1 MLGSGRSRWNRVDGE
16 QQPPAGDS
24 HQTTHAVQRA
34 EEDSPKS
41 SQQGKKSRDGELPR
55 GRTADGAAD
64 RKTRFGRSELGN
76 RHDRRSAGR
85 PQREADETGRSQ
97 GRQSQEG
104 RPVRGRRD
112 TDRRGSFGE
121 RPKRFR
127 DEQDRDGSK
136 TPVGERRPFR
146 SRSGEGGRTAGPR
159 KDEKFEVV
167 KRGGARLAPKQ
178 ERKPDPAIDADVTG
192 LEIDRAI
199 KNELRT
205 LSKEN
210 AKGVGQ
216 HLVMV
221 SRLLDV
227 DINGAR
233 AHAETAVRR
242 AGRVAAVREARGLVA
257 YREGDYQMA
266 LSEFRTARRLS
277 GSQHLL
283 PLMVD
288 CERGLGRPERAL
300 ELAGSPEART
310 LTKAERIELLIV
322 CSGIRRDMGHLDAS
336 VVLLETPDL
345 NPNRRDPWSARLFYA
360 YGEALMSRG
369 DHELARAW
377 FAEAADA
384 DTDNLTDA
392 AERLDEIDGIVFV
405 DLGEEENDLPGVS
418 SVKNGADS
426 AQEQDVQQTGHMR

>member
-1 MLGSGRSRWNRVDGE
+1 M
-16 QQPPAGDS
+16 
-24 HQTTHAVQRA
+24 
-34 EEDSPKS
+34 
-41 SQQGKKSRDGELPR
+41 
-55 GRTADGAAD
+55 
-64 RKTRFGRSELGN
+64 
-76 RHDRRSAGR
+76 
-85 PQREADETGRSQ
+85 
-97 GRQSQEG
+97 
-104 RPVRGRRD
+104 
-112 TDRRGSFGE
+112 
-121 RPKRFR
+121 
-127 DEQDRDGSK
+127 
-136 TPVGERRPFR
+136 GERRPFR

>member
-1 MLGSGRSRWNRVDGE
+1 M
-16 QQPPAGDS
+16 
-24 HQTTHAVQRA
+24 
-34 EEDSPKS
+34 
-41 SQQGKKSRDGELPR
+41 
-55 GRTADGAAD
+55 
-64 RKTRFGRSELGN
+64 
-76 RHDRRSAGR
+76 
-85 PQREADETGRSQ
+85 
-97 GRQSQEG
+97 
-104 RPVRGRRD
+104 RGRRD

-266 LSEFRTARRLS
+266 LSELGLHVGCLVHSIFCPSWLTANAGWDVRKELS
-277 GSQHLL
+277 
-283 PLMVD
+283 
-288 CERGLGRPERAL
+288 
-300 ELAGSPEART
+300 
-310 LTKAERIELLIV
+310 
-322 CSGIRRDMGHLDAS
+322 
-336 VVLLETPDL
+336 
-345 NPNRRDPWSARLFYA
+345 NWRDPLRL
-360 YGEALMSRG
+360 
-369 DHELARAW
+369 
-377 FAEAADA
+377 
-384 DTDNLTDA
+384 
-392 AERLDEIDGIVFV
+392 V
-405 DLGEEENDLPGVS
+405 P
-418 SVKNGADS
+418 
-426 AQEQDVQQTGHMR
+426 

>member
-1 MLGSGRSRWNRVDGE
+1 MPGAGRSRWNRVDGE
-16 QQPPAGDS
+16 QQPSEIDDAQAAGTAEQQKRS
-24 HQTTHAVQRA
+24 FSQEAQT
-34 EEDSPKS
+34 
-41 SQQGKKSRDGELPR
+41 GKNRRDAGSAQE
-55 GRTADGAAD
+55 
-64 RKTRFGRSELGN
+64 
-76 RHDRRSAGR
+76 RSAKDARADKKFHFRHVDQDHGDGR
-85 PQREADETGRSQ
+85 GP
-97 GRQSQEG
+97 
-104 RPVRGRRD
+104 
-112 TDRRGSFGE
+112 RRGPRTG
-121 RPKRFR
+121 
-127 DEQDRDGSK
+127 RDGSK
-136 TPVGERRPFR
+136 RQVAGSRGQGERRDSGRRGSSLPGSKNSRDERGRPGWKGGREEQRLPR
-146 SRSGEGGRTAGPR
+146 SQKGTEGRSGVRRP
-159 KDEKFEVV
+159 DEKSEFVT
-167 KRGGARLAPKQ
+167 RGGSRLAPKH
-178 ERKPDPAIDADVTG
+178 ERKPDPAIDADITG

-205 LSKEN
+205 LSKDN

-216 HLVMV
+216 HLVMI

-227 DINGAR
+227 DIEGAR

-310 LTKAERIELLIV
+310 LTKSERVELLIV

-345 NPNRRDPWSARLFYA
+345 DPNRRDPWSARLFYA
-360 YGEALMSRG
+360 YGDALMSRG
-369 DHELARAW
+369 DTELARAW

-384 DTDNLTDA
+384 DVENLTDA

-405 DLGEEENDLPGVS
+405 DLGEEGEAL
-418 SVKNGADS
+418 VKPVVGLNEDKQPEES
-426 AQEQDVQQTGHMR
+426 PSERIL